1 MGNPRPVLTPL
12 IVIDEAHLLSPA
24 MLEEIRFLTNF
35 HMDSASPMAL
45 CLVGQP
51 ERRNKLRLRA
61 FEAMLPPRRTAR
73 GRDQGLHRQRWRGVL
88 VGGVLWA
95 AAGIWF
101 RLAVGETLSMASYS
115 HAPVYSEFIDLMKA
129 DWVGLGKL
137 FWPPIA
143 LGSDILAWTV
153 GTAVWLFHPVGWPG
167 AALGHLLLPHPSLD
181 MAVVILGSVIGG
193 VVLCVGISL
202 LARLFGRLP
211 SRPR

>member
-1 MGNPRPVLTPL
+1 MKRWV
-12 IVIDEAHLLSPA
+12 
-24 MLEEIRFLTNF
+24 
-35 HMDSASPMAL
+35 
-45 CLVGQP
+45 
-51 ERRNKLRLRA
+51 K
-61 FEAMLPPRRTAR
+61 
-73 GRDQGLHRQRWRGVL
+73 RWRGVL

-101 RLAVGETLSMASYS
+101 TLAVGHSLSMASYS
-115 HAPVYSEFIDLMKA
+115 HQPVYSEFLDLMKA

-153 GTAVWLFHPVGWPG
+153 GTVVWLFHPVGWPG